1 VPQPL
6 QDTSVLTTDIQ
17 PMADPYSTSPSAT
30 KTVTPICSL
39 VIRVW
44 NGKLSGIF
52 WMFLLD
58 LCPRMGK
65 PSLTRKDDLIA
76 LCMFLCALFI
86 IGLAITGILQLRWD
100 ASSPVAHIAAK

>member
-1 VPQPL
+1 
-6 QDTSVLTTDIQ
+6 
-17 PMADPYSTSPSAT
+17 
-30 KTVTPICSL
+30 
-39 VIRVW
+39 
-44 NGKLSGIF
+44 
-52 WMFLLD
+52 
-58 LCPRMGK
+58 MGK